1 LKEAESEDAAVI
13 GRLHLAAA
21 KIGRERGIEEGY
33 RTVFNVGPKS
43 GQTVFHL
50 HLHLL
55 GGRDLQWP
63 PG

>member
-1 LKEAESEDAAVI
+1 MIDAARRIASQKGVSD
-13 GRLHLAAA
+13 R
-21 KIGRERGIEEGY
+21 GY
-33 RTVFNVGPKS
+33 RLVWNCNAGA

-55 GGRDLQWP
+55 GGRDFDWP